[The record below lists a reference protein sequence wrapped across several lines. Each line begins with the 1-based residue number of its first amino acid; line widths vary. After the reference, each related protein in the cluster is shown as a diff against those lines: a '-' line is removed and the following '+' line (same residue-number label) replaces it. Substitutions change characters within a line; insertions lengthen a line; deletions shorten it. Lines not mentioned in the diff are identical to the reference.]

1 MYHSHIGI
9 FLFRKLKDIT
19 DWKKEDYFRRD
30 EDKSE
35 KEPPE
40 TYVVQR
46 YITCICIYLQLSR
59 LLYMHIKFKFSSF
72 SIGILTIP
80 T

>member
-1 MYHSHIGI
+1 MCVAFFCAGI

-19 DWKKEDYFRRD
+19 DWKKEDYFRRN
-30 EDKSE
+30 EEKSD

-46 YITCICIYLQLSR
+46 YTYIHTYSGSLHQVYSVSF
-59 LLYMHIKFKFSSF
+59 LLDTLT
-72 SIGILTIP
+72 ILT
-80 T
+80 